1 MILVLIHMLMLIG
14 IVLNQV
20 WSIVQNINLNMQLKW
35 HVCHVMMVIIYNQLN
50 NVLQEEFNF
59 VRSMILKEYV
69 FNVMM
74 ITYWWKLLILNKYVW
89 KFQHLKIVCNT
100 IQINSKTKIFYV
112 QNVPKD
118 LSMSLYLLMKV
129 YVIHSNKLIIVLHMI
144 NKNDLLIQHLY
155 VLLVMMDTI
164 Y

>member
-1 MILVLIHMLMLIG
+1 MILVLLHMLMLIG

-20 WSIVQNINLNMQLKW
+20 WPIVQNINLNMQHKW

-50 NVLQEEFNF
+50 NVSQEEYNF
-59 VRSMILKEYV
+59 VKSMILKEYV
-69 FNVMM
+69 FNVMK
-74 ITYWWKLLILNKYVW
+74 ITYWWKSLILNKYVW
-89 KFQHLKIVCNT
+89 KFQHLKIVYNT

-112 QNVPKD
+112 RNVRKD
-118 LSMSLYLLMKV
+118 LSTSLYLLMKV